1 MATGLYSEEIQIEKE
16 KLQAFIQS
24 KEEWAE
30 LIPGYLHHEFP
41 NEQDM
46 IWVFQGDFGIIQKTV
61 KVELKY
67 KESPTNQV
75 MFDLIGL
82 SDPINGDV
90 FFEIREGHGDTCK
103 LTGNLTM
110 KASGFLA
117 GMMNPIL
124 EKFVPQLVEKL
135 VQKMVAKA
143 SL

>member
-1 MATGLYSEEIQIEKE
+1 MATGLYSKEIQIEKE
-16 KLQAFIQS
+16 KLQAFIQN

-46 IWVFQGDFGIIQKTV
+46 IWVFQGDFGLIQKAV

-67 KESPTNQV
+67 KESTTNQV

-82 SDPINGDV
+82 SDPINGDG
-90 FFEIREGHGDTCK
+90 FFEIRQEQGDTCQPV
-103 LTGNLTM
+103 GNLTM

-124 EKFVPQLVEKL
+124 EKFVPQLVEQL
-135 VQKMVAKA
+135 VQKMAVKA

>member
-61 KVELKY
+61 KVVLKY

-82 SDPINGDV
+82 SDPINGDG

>member
-1 MATGLYSEEIQIEKE
+1 MATGLYSKEIQIEKE
-16 KLQAFIQS
+16 KLQAFIQN

-46 IWVFQGDFGIIQKTV
+46 IWVFQGDFGLIQKAV

-67 KESPTNQV
+67 KESTTNQV

-82 SDPINGDV
+82 SDPINGDG
-90 FFEIREGHGDTCK
+90 FFEIRQEQGDTCQ
-103 LTGNLTM
+103 LVGNLTM

-124 EKFVPQLVEKL
+124 EKFVPQLVEQL
-135 VQKMVAKA
+135 VQKMAFKA
-143 SL
+143 IL